1 MANYSNPFNTSVGRN
16 KIVIDENYFG
26 SKPGPKLKE
35 FIFDD
40 TIITEDI
47 NTNVDGNWGILQN
60 LTPIAIGTDKNERT
74 GRTITVTSIS
84 LRMTQLGS
92 IVTGKQ
98 YRRP

>member
-1 MANYSNPFNTSVGRN
+1 MGKLSNIRLPNTLILIPIVVCIGMANYSNPFNTSVGRN

-60 LTPIAIGTDKNERT
+60 LTPI
-74 GRTITVTSIS
+74 V
-84 LRMTQLGS
+84 
-92 IVTGKQ
+92 
-98 YRRP
+98 